1 MLYNFMNSLHGIFT
15 SSEQLGK
22 KGSFNEETACL
33 FLENQRE
40 FMLRALKSVN
50 YSLDC
55 FE

>member
-22 KGSFNEETACL
+22 KGSFNEEAACL